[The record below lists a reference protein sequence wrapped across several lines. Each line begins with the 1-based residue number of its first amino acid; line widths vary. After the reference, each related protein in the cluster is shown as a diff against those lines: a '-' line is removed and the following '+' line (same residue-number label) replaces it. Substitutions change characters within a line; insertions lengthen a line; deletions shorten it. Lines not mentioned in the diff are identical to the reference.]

1 MKYKRSANEGRDYLT
16 NILEITILI
25 AKHNA
30 GKIKVNISNFILT
43 NDKVCNEISYLL
55 LPKLSF
61 IKIDIYLFL
70 CLFVFCFLKR
80 HDEAH
85 NTIHTNVNKSLKNE
99 SNCCL
104 IKTILLK
111 LLLELMTEKNETC
124 SHSTAI
130 QEMDSGIFRIYW
142 DWCYNAC
149 TCTR

>member
-1 MKYKRSANEGRDYLT
+1 MYVSLNFIQTASVTGKPYAGDKGCLIMKYKRSANEGRDYLT

-30 GKIKVNISNFILT
+30 GKIKVTISNFILT
-43 NDKVCNEISYLL
+43 NDKVCKEISYLL

-85 NTIHTNVNKSLKNE
+85 NTIHTNLHDVDLLDMACQQELEEREQLLPDKNN
-99 SNCCL
+99 S
-104 IKTILLK
+104 T
-111 LLLELMTEKNETC
+111 ELA
-124 SHSTAI
+124 S
-130 QEMDSGIFRIYW
+130 
-142 DWCYNAC
+142 
-149 TCTR
+149 